1 MPDINTT
8 LALGGIFSSQ
18 KERNRLKLE
27 CEKQTVSR
35 KVLRHDNRTFG
46 IKQCTLGT
54 FTQVLFMSANLKYLY
69 FTYLL
74 YIFSFHGTCL
84 HFKRVI
90 LNFFFTKSRLKK
102 GSSNI
107 TFVFLLK

>member
-74 YIFSFHGTCL
+74 YIYIYIYFLFMALAYIS
-84 HFKRVI
+84 
-90 LNFFFTKSRLKK
+90 K
-102 GSSNI
+102 GSYL
-107 TFVFLLK
+107 TFSSLNHV